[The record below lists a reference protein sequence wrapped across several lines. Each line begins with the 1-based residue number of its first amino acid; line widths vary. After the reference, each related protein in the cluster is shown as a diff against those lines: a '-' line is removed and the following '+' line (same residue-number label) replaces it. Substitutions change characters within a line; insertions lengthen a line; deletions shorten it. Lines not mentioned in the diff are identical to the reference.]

1 MTNKKNI
8 APPQE
13 EIAEILQHI
22 HTVADSAAKVT
33 LPAFRS
39 GIRAD
44 NKGPN
49 PAAGD
54 HPASNS
60 AFDPV
65 TAADREAEQAMRSL
79 INKLW
84 PTHTIV
90 GEEFGTAEGTSPW
103 GWCLD
108 PIDGT
113 RAFISGLPSWGT
125 LIAVTYM
132 GTPVIGVID
141 QPFLK
146 ERYIGTPTGSTL
158 NGQPIR
164 TSNITHLADATLT
177 STDPF
182 LFSESEQPHFSALR
196 NACKLT
202 RYGLDCYGY
211 AVLASGHMDI
221 AAESGL
227 KPFDLMALLPIITGA
242 GGVVTSWS
250 GGPAHTSKGDIV
262 AAATPALHQAALGIL
277 AGA

>member
-8 APPQE
+8 TPPQE
-13 EIAEILQHI
+13 EIAAILQHI

-33 LPAFRS
+33 VPAFRS

-49 PAAGD
+49 PALSA

-65 TAADREAEQAMRSL
+65 TAADREAEEAMRAVISR
-79 INKLW
+79 LW
-84 PTHTIV
+84 PAHTIT
-90 GEEFGTAEGTSPW
+90 GEEFGATEGASPW

-132 GTPVIGVID
+132 GAPVIGVID
-141 QPFLK
+141 QPFLG
-146 ERYIGTPTGSTL
+146 ERYIGTPTISTL

-164 TSNITHLADATLT
+164 TSGITRLADATLT

-182 LFSESEQPHFSALR
+182 LFSKSEQPHFNALR
-196 NACKLT
+196 DACKLT

-227 KPFDLMALLPIITGA
+227 KPFDLMALLPVITGA
-242 GGVVTSWS
+242 GGVVTNWS
-250 GGPAHTSKGDIV
+250 GEPAHTSKGDIV
-262 AAATPALHQAALGIL
+262 AAATPALHQAALSVL
-277 AGA
+277 SGA